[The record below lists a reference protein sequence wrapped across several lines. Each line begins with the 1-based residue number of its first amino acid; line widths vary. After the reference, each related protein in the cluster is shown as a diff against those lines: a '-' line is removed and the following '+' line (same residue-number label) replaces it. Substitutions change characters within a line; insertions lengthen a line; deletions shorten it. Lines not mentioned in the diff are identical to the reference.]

1 MKLALNTSFA
11 VKRWMKPEKL
21 AAMIRDDFRI
31 DCVQFS
37 WDFIDPWWP
46 EEYRTPM
53 AQKFCRAFE
62 EKGITIGSTFG
73 GNASYAFAHL
83 LAPLKEQRE
92 AAFLFL
98 KRAIDLTA
106 ELGSDVIGT
115 PVGALD
121 YEDARDTELREER
134 YQEMLSYVRRLAEY
148 GKEKGIREIHVEATP
163 LFTEIPYDPEGSVKM
178 MKDLEGTA
186 IPIRLLIDWGHALY
200 KPLLKEKAD
209 IRLWFRTCA
218 PYIGS
223 IHLQQTDGEWDRHWD
238 FTREGIVTPE
248 LMREATHEAGLDDIP
263 QYLEVVTIYEDDDDA
278 VYERMKKTMDYLHRE
293 LD

>member
-1 MKLALNTSFA
+1 MKLALNLSFA
-11 VKRWMKPEKL
+11 VKRWMQPEKL
-21 AAMIRDDFRI
+21 AAMIRDDFGI

-37 WDFIDPWWP
+37 WDYIDPWWP
-46 EEYRTPM
+46 EEYRAPM
-53 AQKFCRAFE
+53 AAKFRRAFE
-62 EKGITIGSTFG
+62 EKDIRIASTFG

-92 AAFLFL
+92 SAFIFL
-98 KRAIDLTA
+98 KRAIDLTV
-106 ELGSDVIGT
+106 ELGSDIIGT

-121 YEDARDTELREER
+121 YDDARDPQRREER
-134 YQEMLSYVRRLAEY
+134 YQEMLAYVRRLAEY
-148 GKEKGIREIHVEATP
+148 GREKGIREIHIEPTP
-163 LFTEIPYDPEGSVKM
+163 LFTEIPYDPEGSLRL

-186 IPIRLLIDWGHALY
+186 IPVKLLIDWGHALF

-209 IRLWFRTCA
+209 IRLWFNTLA
-218 PYIGS
+218 PHIGS

-248 LMREATHEAGLDDIP
+248 LMRGATHEAGLDDIP

-278 VYERMKKTMDYLHRE
+278 VYARMKRTMDYLHRE